1 MTRPSGRTSV
11 RTVPSALS
19 VLRVRSRRTAVL
31 TAAAVASAAA
41 LLVPAASAS
50 ASPSSADPGVP
61 VTVWASNV
69 RLHNAPHVSAP
80 SPAEFG
86 PGTLID
92 ICQTPG
98 DTVTDPA
105 GTSSWW
111 SLVELPQGSDAL
123 YMSNVFI
130 KGGEKIAGVPDC

>member
-1 MTRPSGRTSV
+1 MIRIHGRP
-11 RTVPSALS
+11 AA
-19 VLRVRSRRTAVL
+19 RRPRAAAVL
-31 TAAAVASAAA
+31 VTAAAAAAA
-41 LLVPAASAS
+41 LLVPTASAS
-50 ASPSSADPGVP
+50 AGPAPASPASADPGVP

-69 RLHNAPHVSAP
+69 RLHNAPHVAAP

-86 PGTLID
+86 PGELID

-98 DTVTDPA
+98 DTVTEPQ

-111 SLVELPQGSDAL
+111 SLVELPGGSDAL

>member
-1 MTRPSGRTSV
+1 MIRPFGRPPA
-11 RTVPSALS
+11 RP
-19 VLRVRSRRTAVL
+19 RRTAVL

-41 LLVPAASAS
+41 LLVPVASAS
-50 ASPSSADPGVP
+50 ASASESEADPGVP

-86 PGTLID
+86 PGELID

-98 DTVTDPA
+98 DTVTEPQ

-111 SLVELPQGSDAL
+111 SLVELPSGSDAL

>member
-1 MTRPSGRTSV
+1 MSRGPTRPRT
-11 RTVPSALS
+11 A
-19 VLRVRSRRTAVL
+19 AVL
-31 TAAAVASAAA
+31 TAAAVTATAA

-50 ASPSSADPGVP
+50 ASVPAAASRAASAAQADPGVQ

-98 DTVTDPA
+98 DPVTEPQ
-105 GTSSWW
+105 GSSSWW
-111 SLVELPQGSDAL
+111 SLVELPSGSDAL

>member
-1 MTRPSGRTSV
+1 MIRPFGRGPTRP
-11 RTVPSALS
+11 
-19 VLRVRSRRTAVL
+19 RTAAFL
-31 TAAAVASAAA
+31 TAGAVAAAAA
-41 LLVPAASAS
+41 LLAPAASA
-50 ASPSSADPGVP
+50 APAAPAAGVAEAPNAAQADPGVQ

-98 DTVTDPA
+98 DLVTEPQ
-105 GTSSWW
+105 GSSSWW
-111 SLVELPQGSDAL
+111 SLVELPSGSDAL